1 MRTLFLIV
9 LQLAGLWVLNELGYI
24 LVGWLHLPVPGNM
37 MGMLLLFILL
47 ATGIIRL
54 EWIERASSFL
64 IRHLAFFFIPVAV
77 GLMEFGPLFLK
88 NGPAI
93 IGTVV
98 VSTIVGFLVT
108 YGWSLSFEPNSR
120 TQVSF
125 SVHDTCLFQH
135 GLNYYRSPAK
145 RHYI

>member
-1 MRTLFLIV
+1 MRTLFLIA

-108 YGWSLSFEPNSR
+108 GYASQTLEKR
-120 TQVSF
+120 KKEK
-125 SVHDTCLFQH
+125 HDERIH
-135 GLNYYRSPAK
+135 NAM
-145 RHYI
+145 